1 MKINISELLGDILAR
16 IPKKQEPKQSA
27 QQTLLLEK
35 VWTDGLVR
43 AKGSPPIYSK
53 TIRFSDISYTLLDED
68 DRKAVLDRLGRL
80 FHVFEDG
87 MHLQLTYTVSPKKV
101 KTEKSFAV
109 SEGLSEISTEYADHL
124 ENVQKGC
131 MCINRYL
138 TYSVSSDSVKDA
150 RSRLGVVEAGI
161 LKALGETGLGAG
173 PMVLNG
179 AERMELYKS
188 MLSVKG
194 PFSWH
199 DYVTSDLSVADYIA
213 PSSLSFENSRW
224 FRIGNRVGTVCFF
237 RMQMNALGD
246 GTIMQL
252 LGAGT
257 DITIT
262 FHVDAIARDAAMR
275 KIKRK
280 QTDINMAKID
290 AQKKAVQSGYDMD
303 ILPTDLNAYADGLDW
318 MLKSL
323 RNGGQHAYYMT
334 MLIYLIADNERQL
347 SEKLQKIE
355 SIAKQRDLPLTSL
368 DYQQEEGL
376 IASLL
381 LGVNPVPIRRLVT
394 TSVLAAFVPFQ
405 SKQLCHPGTDA
416 LYCGTDPITGNI
428 IRIDRKQGSNPNGL
442 IFGKP
447 GSGKSFAAKMEI
459 FHAYLGTDDDIM
471 ICDPEAEYAGM
482 AQALGGQRIRIA
494 QNAEEHINPMDINLD
509 SDEDEPLKLKSDFL
523 LSLCELIVGGKEG
536 LRPIEK
542 SVIDRCIP
550 RVYAKYLSDPK
561 PENMPIL
568 EDLYLELKKQG
579 TGEARFLADSMEMYV
594 GDGSLNVFN
603 HRTNIDIQNRMVVF
617 DIKDLGKQSK
627 KLGMLIVQDAVWN
640 RVSANRKA
648 KKYTRYYMDEIHL
661 LLKDEQTASY
671 TVEIWKRFRKWGGIP
686 TGITQNVTDLL
697 ASREIENIFGNSEY
711 IQMLSQGD
719 GDREVLCDKLR
730 LSDAQLSYITDR
742 APGEGL
748 IRFGSTVVPFENH
761 FPRES
766 KMYAIMN
773 TRLTERDAK

>member
-1 MKINISELLGDILAR
+1 M
-16 IPKKQEPKQSA
+16 
-27 QQTLLLEK
+27 
-35 VWTDGLVR
+35 
-43 AKGSPPIYSK
+43 
-53 TIRFSDISYTLLDED
+53 
-68 DRKAVLDRLGRL
+68 
-80 FHVFEDG
+80 
-87 MHLQLTYTVSPKKV
+87 
-101 KTEKSFAV
+101 
-109 SEGLSEISTEYADHL
+109 
-124 ENVQKGC
+124 
-131 MCINRYL
+131 
-138 TYSVSSDSVKDA
+138 
-150 RSRLGVVEAGI
+150 
-161 LKALGETGLGAG
+161 
-173 PMVLNG
+173 
-179 AERMELYKS
+179 
-188 MLSVKG
+188 
-194 PFSWH
+194 
-199 DYVTSDLSVADYIA
+199 
-213 PSSLSFENSRW
+213 
-224 FRIGNRVGTVCFF
+224 
-237 RMQMNALGD
+237 
-246 GTIMQL
+246 
-252 LGAGT
+252 
-257 DITIT
+257 
-262 FHVDAIARDAAMR
+262 
-275 KIKRK
+275 
-280 QTDINMAKID
+280 
-290 AQKKAVQSGYDMD
+290 
-303 ILPTDLNAYADGLDW
+303 
-318 MLKSL
+318 
-323 RNGGQHAYYMT
+323 
-334 MLIYLIADNERQL
+334 
-347 SEKLQKIE
+347 
-355 SIAKQRDLPLTSL
+355 
-368 DYQQEEGL
+368 
-376 IASLL
+376 
-381 LGVNPVPIRRLVT
+381 VT

-405 SKQLCHPGTDA
+405 SKQLCHLGTDA

-459 FHAYLGTDDDIM
+459 FHAYLGTDDDII
-471 ICDPEAEYAGM
+471 ICDPEAEYTGM

-568 EDLYLELKKQG
+568 EDLYLELKKQE

-594 GDGSLNVFN
+594 GEGSLNVFN

-661 LLKDEQTASY
+661 LLKDEQTAAY

-686 TGITQNVTDLL
+686 TGITQNVTDML

-730 LSDAQLSYITDR
+730 LSEAQLSYITDR

-748 IRFGSTVVPFENH
+748 IRFGSTIVPFENH

>member
-1 MKINISELLGDILAR
+1 MDVTELLGKIIEK
-16 IPKKQEPKQSA
+16 IPKKQEPDISA
-27 QQTLLLEK
+27 QKTLLLDK
-35 VWTDGLVR
+35 VWQDGIVR
-43 AKGSPPIYSK
+43 VVGTPPVYSK
-53 TIRFSDISYTLLDED
+53 TIRFSDINYTLLDED
-68 DRKAVLDRLGRL
+68 SRRGLLDSFGRL
-80 FHVFEDG
+80 FHLFEDG
-87 MHLQLTYTVSPKKV
+87 VHLQMTYAVVPNDTAKAESFQGASADQTEIAAEYSTFLQSQTVGGMRI
-101 KTEKSFAV
+101 A
-109 SEGLSEISTEYADHL
+109 
-124 ENVQKGC
+124 
-131 MCINRYL
+131 RYL
-138 TYSVSSDSVKDA
+138 TFSITADTVKEA
-150 RSRLGVVEAGI
+150 RSK
-161 LKALGETGLGAG
+161 LKIIENSVLNELGENHLGSNPA
-173 PMVLNG
+173 VLNG
-179 AERMELYKS
+179 EERIELYKR

-194 PFSWH
+194 PFSWQ
-199 DYVTSDLSVADYIA
+199 DYVTSDLSAADYIA
-213 PSSLSFENSRW
+213 PSSFSFHDGKW
-224 FRIGNRVGTVCFF
+224 FKIGNRVGAVYFF
-237 RMQMNALGD
+237 RMQTSALGD
-246 GTIMQL
+246 GTLMNL
-252 LGAGT
+252 LGSGT

-262 FHVDAIARDAAMR
+262 FHIDAIERDRALRMV
-275 KIKRK
+275 KRK
-280 QTDINMAKID
+280 MTDVNMSKID
-290 AQKKAVQSGYDMD
+290 EQKKAVRSGYDME
-303 ILPTDLNAYADGLDW
+303 ILPTDLNAYSSGLES

-323 RNGGQHAYYMT
+323 RSGGQHAYYMT
-334 MLIYLIADNERQL
+334 MLLYLTADNEAQL
-347 SEKLQKIE
+347 EEKRQKIE

-376 IASLL
+376 IASLPF
-381 LGVNPVPIRRLVT
+381 GVNPVPIRRMVT

-405 SKQLCHPGTDA
+405 SKKLCHIGSDA
-416 LYCGTDPITGNI
+416 LYCGTDPITCNI

-459 FHAYLGTDDDIM
+459 FHAYLGTDDDII

-568 EDLYLELKKQG
+568 EDLYLELKKQE

-594 GDGSLNVFN
+594 GEGSLNVFN

-640 RVSANRKA
+640 RVSENRRA
-648 KKYTRYYMDEIHL
+648 KQYTRYYMDEIHL

-730 LSDAQLSYITDR
+730 LSDAQLSYITDH

>member
-1 MKINISELLGDILAR
+1 MDVTELLGRIIEK
-16 IPKKQEPKQSA
+16 IPKKQEPDISA
-27 QQTLLLEK
+27 QKTLLLDK
-35 VWTDGLVR
+35 VWQDGIVR
-43 AKGSPPIYSK
+43 VVGTPPVYSK
-53 TIRFSDISYTLLDED
+53 TIRFSEINYTLLDED
-68 DRKAVLDRLGRL
+68 SRRSLLDSFGRL
-80 FHVFEDG
+80 FHLFEDG
-87 MHLQLTYTVSPKKV
+87 VHLQMTYAVVPNDTAPMESFQGVS
-101 KTEKSFAV
+101 
-109 SEGLSEISTEYADHL
+109 ADHTEIAAEYSSFL
-124 ENVQKGC
+124 RSQMVGGMKIE
-131 MCINRYL
+131 RYL
-138 TYSVSSDSVKDA
+138 TFSINAGSPKEA
-150 RSRLGVVEAGI
+150 RSRLKIIENSVMN
-161 LKALGETGLGAG
+161 ALGDNRLGAN
-173 PMVLNG
+173 PTVLNG
-179 AERMELYKS
+179 EERIELYKR

-199 DYVTSDLSVADYIA
+199 DYVTSDLTAVDYVA
-213 PSSLSFENSRW
+213 PSSFSFHASKW
-224 FRIGNRVGTVCFF
+224 FKIGNRVGAVYFF
-237 RMQMNALGD
+237 RMQTSALGD
-246 GTIMQL
+246 GTLMNL
-252 LGAGT
+252 LRAGT
-257 DITIT
+257 DMTIT
-262 FHVDAIARDAAMR
+262 FHIDAIERDRALRMV
-275 KIKRK
+275 KRK
-280 QTDINMAKID
+280 MTDVNMSKID
-290 AQKKAVQSGYDMD
+290 EQKKAVRSGYDME
-303 ILPTDLNAYADGLDW
+303 ILPTDLNAYSAGLES

-334 MLIYLIADNERQL
+334 MLLYLMADNEAQL
-347 SEKLQKIE
+347 HEKWQKVE
-355 SIAKQRDLPLTSL
+355 SIARQRDLPLTSL

-376 IASLL
+376 VSSLP
-381 LGVNPVPIRRLVT
+381 LGINNVSVKRMVT

-568 EDLYLELKKQG
+568 EDLYLELKKQE

-594 GDGSLNVFN
+594 GEGSLNVFN

-661 LLKDEQTASY
+661 LLKDEQTAAY

-773 TRLTERDAK
+773 TRLTERDSK